1 MIYAIRNID
10 EISFLEDRTKIGEVM
25 ITYKRSLEENI
36 EIIKEYKDKR
46 VVFLVDNFILNE
58 YNIDEAKLLS
68 ETYKEIVF
76 CAEDLETGK
85 ALREF
90 EIPYFFGRGF
100 VATTFDAIKQI
111 LDLGVTDIYIGGT
124 LGFSL
129 EKVSNLVKDVKIRVI
144 PNIAQYSG
152 IILDLGL
159 DHVTPMTS
167 FWIRPEDIEMYEGLI
182 DVVEFFGNKTIQETF
197 YSIYA
202 IDGSFEGALNILI
215 SGMSAVNNKSLPSE
229 FTESRLNCEKKC
241 NFNRCHRCFK
251 YESLAKLI
259 DENNLEIESQ

>member
-1 MIYAIRNID
+1 MIYTIRNID
-10 EISFLEDRTKIGEVM
+10 EIPFLEDRTKIGEVM
-25 ITYKRSLEENI
+25 ITYKRTLEENI

-46 VVFLVDNFILNE
+46 VVFLVDKFILNE
-58 YNIDEAKLLS
+58 HNIDEAKLLS

-152 IILDLGL
+152 VILDLGL

-167 FWIRPEDIEMYEGLI
+167 FWIRPEDIGMYEELV
-182 DVVEFFGNKTIQETF
+182 DVIEFFGNKTLQETF

-229 FTESRLNCEKKC
+229 FTESRLSCEKKC
-241 NFNRCHRCFK
+241 NFNRCHRCLK
-251 YESLAKLI
+251 YENLAKLI

>member
-46 VVFLVDNFILNE
+46 VEFLVDYFILNE

-111 LDLGVTDIYIGGT
+111 
-124 LGFSL
+124 
-129 EKVSNLVKDVKIRVI
+129 
-144 PNIAQYSG
+144 
-152 IILDLGL
+152 
-159 DHVTPMTS
+159 
-167 FWIRPEDIEMYEGLI
+167 
-182 DVVEFFGNKTIQETF
+182 
-197 YSIYA
+197 
-202 IDGSFEGALNILI
+202 
-215 SGMSAVNNKSLPSE
+215 
-229 FTESRLNCEKKC
+229 
-241 NFNRCHRCFK
+241 
-251 YESLAKLI
+251 
-259 DENNLEIESQ
+259 